1 MRNRPEFQLS
11 AGLWAELP
19 QQAQALIT
27 TMQVHI
33 EGLEVRIGELESRV
47 NQHSQNSSRPP
58 SSDLP
63 SFKRPQKPSS
73 SGGRKP
79 GGQPG
84 HRGHHRIEY
93 SEAEVDQVVE
103 LHPSGCQK
111 CGTQLEGPAQDER
124 WWRHQVVELPQVRVK
139 VTEYRLHSSKCP
151 GCGHRVSAQLPAG
164 VPGRLFGPSLQATAA
179 MLTGRYRLSRRE
191 TQQLLEDLWG
201 VKISVGALSKLEEA
215 TSRALEGI
223 VDDVAQSV
231 KRAGVVNMDETVW
244 REDNARA
251 WLWTAVTEWVSL
263 FHIDPRRSGDVVE
276 RLVGD
281 EFRGVLGSDRYSA
294 YKRIP
299 IEQRA
304 LCYAHLKRNFQALVD
319 RGTVKQRE

>member
-1 MRNRPEFQLS
+1 
-11 AGLWAELP
+11 
-19 QQAQALIT
+19 
-27 TMQVHI
+27 
-33 EGLEVRIGELESRV
+33 
-47 NQHSQNSSRPP
+47 
-58 SSDLP
+58 
-63 SFKRPQKPSS
+63 
-73 SGGRKP
+73 
-79 GGQPG
+79 
-84 HRGHHRIEY
+84 
-93 SEAEVDQVVE
+93 
-103 LHPSGCQK
+103 
-111 CGTQLEGPAQDER
+111 
-124 WWRHQVVELPQVRVK
+124 
-139 VTEYRLHSSKCP
+139 
-151 GCGHRVSAQLPAG
+151 
-164 VPGRLFGPSLQATAA
+164 
-179 MLTGRYRLSRRE
+179 
-191 TQQLLEDLWG
+191 LEDLWG